1 MHAGTSMH
9 SLTCSSSFCYPGRR
23 GGKSISVPVC
33 MYFILVSIIY
43 TKQRIPGTPFFFV
56 RMRARKKKRARR

>member
-9 SLTCSSSFCYPGRR
+9 SLTCSSSFCYPGRQ

-33 MYFILVSIIY
+33 MYFILV
-43 TKQRIPGTPFFFV
+43 RIPGTPFFFV